1 MAFTE
6 DVVRNA
12 FEKVNGYCQICG
24 KKLIYANR
32 GNALG
37 RGGWDA
43 KHIKPVSEGGKD
55 EVRNCMILC
64 MDCMEKLGS
73 STPEKTPPG
82 SVDILSFSER
92 RKLL

>member
-6 DVVRNA
+6 DVVKNA
-12 FEKVNGYCQICG
+12 FDKVNGYCQACG

-32 GNALG
+32 GNAVG

-64 MDCMEKLGS
+64 MDCL
-73 STPEKTPPG
+73 EKTGSTIPG
-82 SVDILSFSER
+82 NTSSNSIDILSFSER